1 MRHLVFVTAITLAST
16 AAVSADDA
24 ALLIGIEDYTALN
37 DLRRGD
43 EVASQASRLAR
54 QGFDVISLN
63 DAEGDDLFDAL
74 STFEDTA
81 SDADRLLVVLAG
93 RFAHTDH
100 ETYFLP
106 SDARPGALSDVARS
120 AIPLS
125 QIMSILSQTP
135 GRAILAISTDTL
147 TGDFGPLLQIGVGD
161 LDLPQGVTLLT
172 GPPRAIAQTIQRLA
186 RPGEDISNLENSRSV
201 QLGGFYMDGQTFIED
216 APTAQITAPAPAPAP
231 TTTDR
236 RADIIAWRQADG
248 ADTIEAY
255 EAYLNAFPDG
265 QFAAMAANR
274 IEAMTDTPEARA
286 ERAEQALELNRDQ
299 RREIQRDLT
308 LLDFN
313 TRGIDGIFG
322 RGTRAAIT
330 AWQRT
335 NDIAETGFLDR
346 DQITRLD
353 AQAERRAA
361 ELEAEAERRREE
373 RLAEDLAFW
382 EETGALDDEAG
393 LRAYL
398 SRFPDGEFAEVAQTR
413 LETIERRKRAETD
426 ARDRQ
431 LWDEARIED
440 TAQAYQDYLTLAPDG
455 AFREEAED
463 RIANLR
469 RDAELTDRQRRAIQ
483 EENALNLTPNTRRSI
498 ESRMERLGLKPGRV
512 DGVFDDDTRRAIRRY
527 QAARNLEQTGYITET
542 FVVRILADSVR
553 SIFR

>member
-1 MRHLVFVTAITLAST
+1 MRHLFFATAITLAST
-16 AAVSADDA
+16 TTATAGDA
-24 ALLIGIEDYTALN
+24 ALFIGIEDYSALN

-43 EVASQASRLAR
+43 EITEQAGTYQR
-54 QGFDVISLN
+54 QGFDVISSS
-63 DAEGDDLFDAL
+63 DAERSDMFDAL
-74 STFEDTA
+74 SAFEQAA
-81 SDADRLLVVLAG
+81 SDADRILVALAG
-93 RFAHTDH
+93 RFAHNDH
-100 ETYFLP
+100 ETYLLP
-106 SDARPGALSDVARS
+106 SDARPGPLSDIART
-120 AIPLS
+120 ALPLS
-125 QIMSILSQTP
+125 QVLAILSQTP
-135 GRAILAISTDTL
+135 GRSVLAISSDDL
-147 TGDFGPLLQIGVGD
+147 SGDFGSLLQIGVGD
-161 LDLPQGVTLLT
+161 FEVPQGTTLLT
-172 GPPRAIAQTIQRLA
+172 GPPRAIAQAIQRLA
-186 RPGEDISNLENSRSV
+186 RPGENVANLENSRSV
-201 QLGGFYMDGQTFIED
+201 QLGGFFMDGQVFIEEQSV
-216 APTAQITAPAPAPAP
+216 TVTPAP
-231 TTTDR
+231 TTPSTNDR
-236 RADIIAWRQADG
+236 RADILAWRQADA

-255 EAYLNAFPDG
+255 QDYINAFPDG
-265 QFAAMAANR
+265 QFTTMASGR
-274 IEAMTDTPEARA
+274 IDAMTDTPEARA

-308 LLDFN
+308 LLEFN

-335 NDIAETGFLDR
+335 NNISETGYLNR

-373 RLAEDLAFW
+373 RLAQDLAFW

-398 SRFPDGEFAEVAQTR
+398 GRFPDGEFAEVAQTR
-413 LETIERRKRAETD
+413 LEAIERTKRAETN

-440 TAQAYQDYLTLAPDG
+440 TAQAYSDYLLLAPDG
-455 AFREEAED
+455 AFREEAQD
-463 RIANLR
+463 RIEELTR
-469 RDAELTDRQRRAIQ
+469 EAEQTDRQRRAIQ
-483 EENALNLTPNTRRSI
+483 EENALNLNPNTRRAI

-527 QAARNLEQTGYITET
+527 QAARNLEQTGYITEE

>member
-1 MRHLVFVTAITLAST
+1 V
-16 AAVSADDA
+16 
-24 ALLIGIEDYTALN
+24 
-37 DLRRGD
+37 
-43 EVASQASRLAR
+43 
-54 QGFDVISLN
+54 
-63 DAEGDDLFDAL
+63 
-74 STFEDTA
+74 
-81 SDADRLLVVLAG
+81 
-93 RFAHTDH
+93 
-100 ETYFLP
+100 
-106 SDARPGALSDVARS
+106 
-120 AIPLS
+120 
-125 QIMSILSQTP
+125 
-135 GRAILAISTDTL
+135 
-147 TGDFGPLLQIGVGD
+147 GDFGPLLQIGVGD

-172 GPPRAIAQTIQRLA
+172 GAPRSIAQTLQRLA
-186 RPGEDISNLENSRSV
+186 RPGENIANLENSRNV
-201 QLGGFYMDGQTFIED
+201 QLGGFYMEGQTFIED
-216 APTAQITAPAPAPAP
+216 APAVATPPATT

-236 RADIIAWRQADG
+236 RADILAWRQADSI
-248 ADTIEAY
+248 DTIEAY
-255 EAYLNAFPDG
+255 DNYINAFPDG

-308 LLDFN
+308 LLEFN

-322 RGTRAAIT
+322 RGTRAAIA

-335 NDIAETGFLDR
+335 NNIAETSFLDR
-346 DQITRLD
+346 NQITRLD

-373 RLAEDLAFW
+373 RLAQDLAFW
-382 EETGALDDEAG
+382 EETGARDDEAG

-398 SRFPDGEFAEVAQTR
+398 NRFPDGEFAEVAQTR
-413 LETIERRKRAETD
+413 LDTIERRKRAETD

-431 LWDEARIED
+431 LWDEARIQD
-440 TAQAYQDYLTLAPDG
+440 TEQAYRDYLTIAPDG
-455 AFREEAED
+455 AFRQEAED
-463 RIANLR
+463 RIDDLTRA
-469 RDAELTDRQRRAIQ
+469 AQLTDRQRRAIQ
-483 EENALNLTPNTRRSI
+483 EENALNLNQNTRRSI